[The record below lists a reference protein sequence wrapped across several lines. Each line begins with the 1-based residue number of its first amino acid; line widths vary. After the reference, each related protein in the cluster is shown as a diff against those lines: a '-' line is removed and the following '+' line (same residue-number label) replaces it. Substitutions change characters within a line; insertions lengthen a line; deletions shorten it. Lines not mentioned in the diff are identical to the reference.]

1 MKIKHGLVVV
11 SALLITTGCAQSYT
25 QEQTN
30 QRAASAYASVNKALK
45 SDEELAK
52 KEIVVCFREKPLGTL
67 IAQTVCRTP
76 DLMALER
83 EQTRDRMTRTEMRSY
98 TDNR

>member
-1 MKIKHGLVVV
+1 MNIMQGIVVV
-11 SALLITTGCAQSYT
+11 SVLFTVVGCAKTYT

-30 QRAASAYASVNKALK
+30 KRSAASYASVNKALK
-45 SDEELAK
+45 NDEGLAK
-52 KEIVVCFREKPLGTL
+52 KDLVICFREKPLGTL

-76 DLMALER
+76 ELMALER
-83 EQTRDRMTRTEMRSY
+83 EQTRDRMTRTEMKSF

>member
-1 MKIKHGLVVV
+1 MKIMQSLVVASV
-11 SALLITTGCAQSYT
+11 LITTLGCAKSYT

-30 QRAASAYASVNKALK
+30 KRSAASYASVNKAIK
-45 SDEELAK
+45 QNGELAK
-52 KEIVVCFREKPLGTL
+52 KDLVICFREKPIGTL

-76 DLMALER
+76 ELLALER
-83 EQTRDRMTRTEMRSY
+83 EKTKDRMTRTELRSY

>member
-1 MKIKHGLVVV
+1 MKIMHGLVVV
-11 SALLITTGCAQSYT
+11 SVLFITAGCAKSYT

-30 QRAASAYASVNKALK
+30 QRAASAYASVNKAIK
-45 SDEELAK
+45 ADEELAK
-52 KEIVVCFREKPLGTL
+52 KDLVVCFREKPIGTL

-83 EQTRDRMTRTEMRSY
+83 EKTRDRMTRTELRSY